1 MGLTSGDLGN
11 SKGFTSSFGEVR
23 HAAALSLC
31 PHSVHLL
38 HLNHSM
44 SLNEFEFLEVEHI
57 SVQIPCHVTYLCEHL
72 PAGLSRMPAEVASLL
87 WALGSLSCTEDNAG
101 LYFSLCS
108 SIAALISGVQPYQT
122 PHRWLPLAGHS
133 FSAALLQKI
142 GKKSLYLFDC
152 LNYQSLIGYL
162 LRIKNTFL
170 MNELQLEFVLFF
182 FMRDDLTKWNPNKI
196 HLSGL
201 KLNCWPKRTATAGE
215 TVNRVFCFAAT

>member
-101 LYFSLCS
+101 LYFSLCFT
-108 SIAALISGVQPYQT
+108 ITALISGVQPYQT

-142 GKKSLYLFDC
+142 GKKSLSFRLFELPKSYWISSKDKEH
-152 LNYQSLIGYL
+152 I
-162 LRIKNTFL
+162 F
-170 MNELQLEFVLFF
+170 NEWVAVGVCSVF